1 MPTASQFCRTLF
13 LSLVCSAA
21 AFGQLSSARTAID
34 SIAGHAKGH
43 VGVAAV
49 DLGSGDSLTFRG
61 DDHFPMQSVYKFPIA
76 LAVLDR
82 VDRGTMTLSQAI
94 RISKAD
100 LVPDTWSPLRNAY
113 PAGNVDLPLDSLLK
127 YTVSYSDN
135 NGCDI
140 LLRLLGGTHVVDRY
154 VRNLGI
160 SDMSIVA
167 TENEMHQGWEVQ
179 YRNWSSPRAMAR
191 LLQLYSDGG
200 ILSEASR
207 NYLWQLMAATATA
220 PGRIKGLLPPE
231 AIVAHKSGSSGTNDE
246 GLAAAT
252 NDIGII
258 AFPDGRRVAL
268 AVFVSD
274 SDASDVER
282 DAVIASIARAVWDA
296 YASR

>member
-1 MPTASQFCRTLF
+1 MTKLISFSILYF
-13 LSLVCSAA
+13 LLHNIGFPQS
-21 AFGQLSSARTAID
+21 
-34 SIAGHAKGH
+34 
-43 VGVAAV
+43 
-49 DLGSGDSLTFRG
+49 DSLKAKIESSLAGKKATIG
-61 DDHFPMQSVYKFPIA
+61 ISIIGPGGKDTLSINGNKHFPMQSVYKFPIA

-82 VDRGTMTLSQAI
+82 VDRGTMTLGQAI
-94 RISKAD
+94 HISKAD

-220 PGRIKGLLPPE
+220 PGRIKGWLPPE

-296 YASR
+296 YAPR